1 MLAEEC
7 QTCMMLLYVEVVLE
21 SQIEENEEEYL
32 LLAFYIGFCG
42 NVSPWVF
49 PSVPEILSCFF

>member
-7 QTCMMLLYVEVVLE
+7 QTSMILLYVEVVLE
-21 SQIEENEEEYL
+21 SQIEENEEENL

-42 NVSPWVF
+42 NISPWVF
-49 PSVPEILSCFF
+49 PSVSAIL